1 MSLEGNYLCYIQESH
16 LSLGYHGVWSP
27 LNWAYGTIFHSTL
40 FWKLPHT
47 SCCTPYKST
56 LQILTLTL
64 LRDQGYPAGPQGSHI
79 TRAVS
84 LGLVTSGTDR
94 VIKALWWWPVKEQED
109 LISIHTRV
117 RVMGKHAVELTNHG
131 PTVQQMLGLLIM
143 QVRVRWIWGLT
154 YRSGWQQPE

>member
-1 MSLEGNYLCYIQESH
+1 MKLLKGCYIQENHPFSGISWSLIFPE
-16 LSLGYHGVWSP
+16 LSLWHHFP
-27 LNWAYGTIFHSTL
+27 LNSSENSPVQVFFS
-40 FWKLPHT
+40 F
-47 SCCTPYKST
+47 CCAPSKST

-64 LRDQGYPAGPQGSHI
+64 LRDQGYPAGPRGSHV

-94 VIKALWWWPVKEQED
+94 VIKVLWWRPVKEQED

-117 RVMGKHAVELTNHG
+117 RVMGKHTVELTNHG

-143 QVRVRWIWGLT
+143 QVRVHWIWGLT
-154 YRSGWQQPE
+154 YRSGWQ